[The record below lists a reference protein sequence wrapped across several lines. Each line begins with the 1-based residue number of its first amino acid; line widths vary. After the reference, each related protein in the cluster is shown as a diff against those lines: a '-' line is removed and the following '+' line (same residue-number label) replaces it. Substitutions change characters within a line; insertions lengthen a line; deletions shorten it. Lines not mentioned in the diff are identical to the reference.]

1 MTQSGLLWRGRD
13 AHGACLIKFLAL
25 PLPSEHHQR
34 LEQLTALRCSSLLV
48 PRDLIADG
56 QRLAVTFDEVP
67 GTLLASR
74 LETAG
79 ALPPMLAR
87 RVCADVA
94 AALAVLHEAGLAH
107 GDLSSNNVIVSDRA
121 VVIDTLETGGY
132 TPGYAA
138 PERLSESELTVDE
151 LRCSDVWSFGKLAE
165 EMGITHDVVQQCLD
179 TDPAARPEASALK
192 EAFELESTPA
202 GVGVADTDGSD
213 TCVATQLRNELAR
226 EHTVMRT
233 APGRHL
239 RPARTRARKRL
250 GMVLIPVGLLAGL
263 IAVGIVGI
271 PAFFSPEEQTS
282 VAAAPAQKTVPKRS
296 QSDQSDPS
304 ASPATSAPPSTSGSP
319 STSAPPA
326 TSGPANEPSGE
337 CRGKADSKRA
347 CMSVPA
353 AEQILRELSTART
366 QAFTKADAAR
376 LSSVYTEGVDAL
388 SADQKLITQ
397 LKQNGVSL
405 KRVEFA
411 YDIESVSCEANPRVK
426 AKVTQF
432 SSQCVKEKCVD
443 NEPSTQDLVFTLKPD
458 PWRINKIDR
467 K

>member
-1 MTQSGLLWRGRD
+1 MTQSGPLWRGRD

-25 PLPSEHHQR
+25 PLPSEQHQR
-34 LEQLTALRCSSLLV
+34 VEQLAALRCSSLLV

-67 GTLLASR
+67 GTPLASR

-87 RVCADVA
+87 RVCSDIA
-94 AALAVLHEAGLAH
+94 AALTVLHEAGLAH

-138 PERLSESELTVDE
+138 PERLSESELTVNE
-151 LRCSDVWSFGKLAE
+151 LQCSDVWSFGKLAE

-179 TDPAARPEASALK
+179 SDPAARPEASALK
-192 EAFELESTPA
+192 EAFELETTPA
-202 GVGVADTDGSD
+202 GAGAADTDGSD

-239 RPARTRARKRL
+239 RPSRTRARKRL
-250 GMVLIPVGLLAGL
+250 GMVLVPVGLLAGL
-263 IAVGIVGI
+263 ITVGIVGI

-282 VAAAPAQKTVPKRS
+282 VAAAPAQKTVPKSS

-304 ASPATSAPPSTSGSP
+304 ASP
-319 STSAPPA
+319 STSASPA
-326 TSGPANEPSGE
+326 ASASPSTSGPANEPSGE
-337 CRGKADSKRA
+337 RGGKADSKRA

-366 QAFTKADAAR
+366 EAFTKADAAR
-376 LSSVYTEGVDAL
+376 LSAVYPEGVDAF

-467 K
+467 N